1 MAKMHLEVV
10 TPERVVLSEDVDMF
24 EARGTLGEF
33 GVLPGHVTFLTTV
46 EPGEIRIFNEGRTR
60 FLATGGGFAEVVNDK
75 ITLLLNSAEFPEE
88 IDVERAY
95 RAKERAEEALR
106 EIGFDQREY
115 LMFEA
120 ALLRAIARI
129 GVASR
134 RVQ

>member
-10 TPERVVLSEDVDMF
+10 TPERVMLSEDVDMF

-46 EPGEIRIFNEGRTR
+46 EPGEVRIFNEGRTR
-60 FLATGGGFAEVVNDK
+60 YLATGGGFAEVVNDK

-88 IDVERAY
+88 IDVQRAY
-95 RAKERAEEALR
+95 LAKERAEETLR
-106 EIGFDQREY
+106 ELGFDNKEY
-115 LMFEA
+115 LLFEL
-120 ALLRAIARI
+120 ALYRAIARI

-134 RVQ
+134 AGK